1 VVIAAKAAAGIALM
15 DSRKKRKSK
24 RAIF

>member
-1 VVIAAKAAAGIALM
+1 VAIAAKVAAGIALM